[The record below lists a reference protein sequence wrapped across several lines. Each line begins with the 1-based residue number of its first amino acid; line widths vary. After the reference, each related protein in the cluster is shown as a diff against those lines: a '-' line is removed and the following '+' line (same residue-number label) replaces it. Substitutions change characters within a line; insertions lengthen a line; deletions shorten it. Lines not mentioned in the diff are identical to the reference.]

1 MFAYFAVYMYDGV
14 IHEVRAFTTIE
25 AARKYF
31 HEGIEANGKVE
42 DCEPL
47 WYSDGEEDFFYWTN
61 LETCERCS
69 EIRIW
74 KVEIE

>member
-14 IHEVRAFTTIE
+14 VEEVRAFATVE

-31 HEGIEANGKVE
+31 HEVIEANGKVE
-42 DCEPL
+42 DCDSL
-47 WYSDGEEDFFYWTN
+47 FYNDGDNGYFYWSCCYGY
-61 LETCERCS
+61 CE
-69 EIRIW
+69 ITIQ